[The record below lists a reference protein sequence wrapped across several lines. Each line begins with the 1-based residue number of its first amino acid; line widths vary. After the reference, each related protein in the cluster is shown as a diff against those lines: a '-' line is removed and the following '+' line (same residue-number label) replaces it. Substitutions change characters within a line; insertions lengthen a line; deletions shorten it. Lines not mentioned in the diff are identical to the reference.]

1 MTTVSFVMPVRN
13 EEAHIRASLQSLV
26 EQTYSLAEII
36 VVDGKSSDGTRK
48 IVDEIRKR
56 DSRIR
61 LLDNPAGIVPVAMN
75 LGIRAAHGDVIIRA
89 DGHTIYPVDYAATC
103 VKYLQQTGAD
113 NVGGPCVTAPAD
125 ESFGARLVAAILS
138 NPFGV
143 GNARFRTSCREG
155 YVDTVP
161 FGAFRKDIFDRI
173 GTYNEK
179 LVRNQEIELNA

>member
-26 EQTYSLAEII
+26 EQTYSLGAFEII
-36 VVDGKSSDGTRK
+36 VVDGRSSDGTRK
-48 IVDEIRKR
+48 IVDEIRER

-103 VKYLQQTGAD
+103 VK
-113 NVGGPCVTAPAD
+113 
-125 ESFGARLVAAILS
+125 
-138 NPFGV
+138 
-143 GNARFRTSCREG
+143 
-155 YVDTVP
+155 
-161 FGAFRKDIFDRI
+161 
-173 GTYNEK
+173 
-179 LVRNQEIELNA
+179 